1 MALPP
6 RLRRLPPAGSVPAQ
20 LAPLDVRT
28 ARGPLAR
35 LLGLAGLRELPAHA
49 GLLLPRTRS
58 VHTFG
63 MRFALDL
70 VWIDAEG
77 RIMRIDCTVRPCRL
91 RGCRGARAV
100 IELRA
105 CDEGRRGCVVFD

>member
-6 RLRRLPPAGSVPAQ
+6 RLRRLPPARSLPAQ
-20 LAPLDVRT
+20 LATLDVRV
-28 ARGPLAR
+28 ADGPLAR
-35 LLGLAGLRELPAHA
+35 LRGLAGLRDLPGDA
-49 GLLLPRTRS
+49 GLLLPGTAS
-58 VHTFG
+58 IHTFG

-70 VWIDAEG
+70 VWIDTAG
-77 RIMRIDCTVRPCRL
+77 HVMRIDCTVRPCRL

-105 CDEGRRGCVVFD
+105 CDDGRRGCVVFD